1 MSIDVDISVETD
13 YVCLRCTGTY
23 PLSEVK
29 RLYQSAIDAAL
40 EHHKS
45 KVLIDANGLTGK
57 IPTMERFSSSVF
69 LAEQIVGRAFGKIGR
84 FAVVGQE
91 PLIDEERFGE
101 TVAINRGVNAK
112 AATSLDEAISWLSL

>member
-1 MSIDVDISVETD
+1 MRIDVDISVETD
-13 YVCLRCTGTY
+13 YVCLCCTGTY
-23 PLSEVK
+23 SLSEVK

-45 KVLIDANGLTGK
+45 K
-57 IPTMERFSSSVF
+57 
-69 LAEQIVGRAFGKIGR
+69 AEQIVGRAFGKIGR

-101 TVAINRGVNAK
+101 TVAVNRGINAK
-112 AATSLDEAISWLSL
+112 ATTSLDEAISWLRL